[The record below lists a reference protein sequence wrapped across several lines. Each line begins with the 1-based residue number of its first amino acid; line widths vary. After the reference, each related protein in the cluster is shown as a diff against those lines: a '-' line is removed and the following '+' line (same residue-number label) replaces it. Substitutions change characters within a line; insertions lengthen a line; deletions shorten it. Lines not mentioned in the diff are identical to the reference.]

1 MMIQTL
7 VNYINGDYKVI
18 HCTGNTLDLSL
29 LGTHFDFG
37 QITGYRESKRALSSE
52 I

>member
-7 VNYINGDYKVI
+7 VNYIDGDYKAI
-18 HCTGNTLDLSL
+18 YCIGNTLDLSL

-37 QITGYRESKRALSSE
+37 
-52 I
+52 